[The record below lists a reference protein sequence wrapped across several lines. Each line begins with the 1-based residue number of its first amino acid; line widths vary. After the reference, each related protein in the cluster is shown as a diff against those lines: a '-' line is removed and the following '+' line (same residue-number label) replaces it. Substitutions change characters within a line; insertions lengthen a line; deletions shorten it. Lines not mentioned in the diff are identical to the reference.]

1 MKVTMNRLILNSRNN
16 LKGKAATQNFCK
28 HWHKMRQLAENSN
41 GITCKTLVKIDETKF
56 CDSNV
61 AYKGHG
67 KNGARPSLILSSYI

>member
-1 MKVTMNRLILNSRNN
+1 
-16 LKGKAATQNFCK
+16 
-28 HWHKMRQLAENSN
+28 MRQLAENSN
-41 GITCKTLVKIDETKF
+41 GITCKTLVKRDETKF